1 MKIRK
6 PNVDGGAWASEDRRA
21 GVEKPLQI
29 RVKDVM
35 SRNIC
40 TVRADTNIQD
50 IARLMT
56 EQHLRSLPVVDED
69 QRVIGIIT
77 ESDLFLKEK
86 GMPFSAVKLP
96 ALFEKWVDPA
106 HLAEIYED
114 ASHHTAADVMTEDV
128 IFVDPEETIGHAALL
143 LFKHDF
149 KTLPVVE
156 GGRLVGLISRV
167 DFIRFLAGEE

>member
-1 MKIRK
+1 VKELPPIH
-6 PNVDGGAWASEDRRA
+6 
-21 GVEKPLQI
+21 
-29 RVKDVM
+29 VKDVM
-35 SRNIC
+35 SQDIY
-40 TVRADTNIQD
+40 TVRPDTNIQD

-56 EQHLRSLPVVDED
+56 EQHIRSLPVVDEE
-69 QRVIGIIT
+69 QQVLGIIT

-96 ALFEKWVDPA
+96 SLFQKWVDPA

-114 ASHHTAADVMTEDV
+114 ASHHTAADVMTVDV
-128 IFVDPEETIGHAALL
+128 ISVGPDETIGHAALL

-156 GGRLVGLISRV
+156 DGRLVGLISRV
-167 DFIRFLAGEE
+167 DFIRFLSGEE

>member
-1 MKIRK
+1 MEELLPIH
-6 PNVDGGAWASEDRRA
+6 
-21 GVEKPLQI
+21 
-29 RVKDVM
+29 VKDVM
-35 SRNIC
+35 SKDVS
-40 TVRADTNIQD
+40 TVRPDTNIQD

-56 EQHLRSLPVVDED
+56 EQHIRSLPVVDQD
-69 QRVIGIIT
+69 QRVVGIIT

-96 ALFEKWVDPA
+96 ALFEKWVDAA

-114 ASHHTAADVMTEDV
+114 ASHHTAADVMTAEV
-128 IFVDPEETIGHAALL
+128 ISVAPDETIGHAALL

-156 GGRLVGLISRV
+156 DGRLVGLISRV

>member
-1 MKIRK
+1 MEELL
-6 PNVDGGAWASEDRRA
+6 PVH
-21 GVEKPLQI
+21 
-29 RVKDVM
+29 VKDVM
-35 SRNIC
+35 SRDVD
-40 TVRADTNIQD
+40 TVRPDTNIQD

-56 EQHLRSLPVVDED
+56 EKHLRALPVVDEN

-96 ALFEKWVDPA
+96 ALFQKWVDPA

-128 IFVDPEETIGHAALL
+128 ISVDLEETIGHAALL

-149 KTLPVVE
+149 KTLPVIE
-156 GGRLVGLISRV
+156 DGRLVGLISRV

>member
-1 MKIRK
+1 MEELL
-6 PNVDGGAWASEDRRA
+6 PVN
-21 GVEKPLQI
+21 
-29 RVKDVM
+29 VKDVM
-35 SRNIC
+35 SRDVD
-40 TVRADTNIQD
+40 TVRPDTNIQD

-56 EQHLRSLPVVDED
+56 EKHLRALPVVDEN

-96 ALFEKWVDPA
+96 ALFQKWVDPA

-128 IFVDPEETIGHAALL
+128 ISVDLEETIGHAALL

-149 KTLPVVE
+149 KTLPVIE
-156 GGRLVGLISRV
+156 DGRLVGLISRV

>member
-1 MKIRK
+1 MEELL
-6 PNVDGGAWASEDRRA
+6 PVH
-21 GVEKPLQI
+21 
-29 RVKDVM
+29 VKDVM
-35 SRNIC
+35 SRDVD
-40 TVRADTNIQD
+40 TVRPDSNIQD

-56 EQHLRSLPVVDED
+56 EKHLRALPVVDD
-69 QRVIGIIT
+69 NQRVVGIIT

-96 ALFEKWVDPA
+96 ALFQKWVDPA

-114 ASHHTAADVMTEDV
+114 ASHHTAADVMTNDV
-128 IFVDPEETIGHAALL
+128 VSVAPDETIGHAALL

-156 GGRLVGLISRV
+156 DGKLVGLISRV

>member
-1 MKIRK
+1 MDKIS
-6 PNVDGGAWASEDRRA
+6 P
-21 GVEKPLQI
+21 I
-29 RVKDVM
+29 RVRDVM
-35 SRNIC
+35 SQDIY
-40 TVRADTNIQD
+40 TVRPDTNIQE

-56 EQHLRSLPVVDED
+56 EKHIRSLSVVDDEG
-69 QRVIGIIT
+69 QIVGIIT

-96 ALFEKWVDPA
+96 TLFEKWVDPT

-114 ASHHTAADVMTEDV
+114 ASHHTAADVMTENV
-128 IFVDPEETIGHAALL
+128 IAVSPDETIGHAALL
-143 LFKHDF
+143 LFKNDF

-156 GGRLVGLISRV
+156 NGRLVGLISRV

>member
-1 MKIRK
+1 MRR
-6 PNVDGGAWASEDRRA
+6 NVQTA
-21 GVEKPLQI
+21 
-29 RVKDVM
+29 
-35 SRNIC
+35 
-40 TVRADTNIQD
+40 RADTNIQD

-56 EQHLRSLPVVDED
+56 EQHIRSLPVVDKS

-96 ALFEKWVDPA
+96 ALFQKWVDPS

-128 IFVDPEETIGHAALL
+128 ISVAPDETVGHAALL

-156 GGRLVGLISRV
+156 DGKLVGLISRV